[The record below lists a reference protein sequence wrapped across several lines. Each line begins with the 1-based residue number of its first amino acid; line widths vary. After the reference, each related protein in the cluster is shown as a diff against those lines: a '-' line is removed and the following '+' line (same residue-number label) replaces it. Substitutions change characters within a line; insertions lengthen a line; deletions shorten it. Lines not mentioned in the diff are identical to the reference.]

1 MGRLL
6 VDGGSAG
13 IYVSNHDAATEE
25 RTLAGGVIA
34 WNHISGVQVVRGN
47 KGFGI
52 YLDDGTDHAVV
63 HHNVVD
69 GGGRIRWGIFIHYA
83 QHFSDNI
90 GVYHNTLWDV
100 CEQAIF
106 AGGRTDTGGT
116 RGVICR
122 NNLAQRGAMRSL
134 RGEFEASHNHI
145 DATADEFVNV
155 KALDFQLRS
164 ARAPAVNAGIAIP
177 GINDEVKNGQPDVGA
192 YEFGSAPWAAGSSL
206 KPAMAGPDDD
216 RL

>member
-69 GGGRIRWGIFIHYA
+69 GGGRIRWGIFIHFA
-83 QHFSDNI
+83 QHLSKDI

-100 CEQAIF
+100 RSESIF
-106 AGGRTDTGGT
+106 AGGRKDAGGT
-116 RGVICR
+116 RGFICR

-134 RGEFEASHNHI
+134 RGECDADHNRIGAEAE
-145 DATADEFVNV
+145 EFVNV
-155 KALDFQLRS
+155 TALDFQLRS
-164 ARAPAVNAGIAIP
+164 DKSPAVNSGIAIP
-177 GINDEVKNGQPDVGA
+177 GLNDNVKDGQPDLGA
-192 YEFGSAPWAAGSSL
+192 YEFGNTPWKAGSRL
-206 KPAMAGPDDD
+206 KPAM
-216 RL
+216 